1 VARRRSGRLPENHF
15 LVRGVADGWFCCA
28 CGCGYVAVCRHCHP
42 GVSVT
47 LPQWYCT
54 SERKR
59 LKIGEFA
66 EEEASEA

>member
-1 VARRRSGRLPENHF
+1 VA
-15 LVRGVADGWFCCA
+15 
-28 CGCGYVAVCRHCHP
+28 
-42 GVSVT
+42 

-54 SERKR
+54 SEQKR